1 MDEIKEL
8 TKKLP
13 TWEKLAKQIIW
24 TQLGIIENQTVVDF
38 GSGRGVT
45 ADFLARKNH
54 VIAIEPSEEMLKNAV
69 KNHPYRQIHG
79 GLDELKNLD
88 NESADVVICHN
99 VLEYAPDSR
108 KEIVREFCR
117 VLRKNGTLS
126 VVKHNRYG
134 RVMQMAV
141 LLNQF
146 KTANDLL
153 DGKNSVAS
161 QFGEIFYYEDDDIV
175 KWGKDLQIE
184 RTYGVRAFWDL
195 QQNQEIQTDEEWQ
208 NKMTELELRVSTMP
222 EFRQIA
228 FFHHIIL
235 KKQ

>member
-1 MDEIKEL
+1 MNLPNKL
-8 TKKLP
+8 TVARILLVP
-13 TWEKLAKQIIW
+13 FFVAALLIDFPLNNLAA
-24 TQLGIIENQTVVDF
+24 LALF
-38 GSGRGVT
+38 GAASIT
-45 ADFLARKNH
+45 
-54 VIAIEPSEEMLKNAV
+54 
-69 KNHPYRQIHG
+69 
-79 GLDELKNLD
+79 
-88 NESADVVICHN
+88 
-99 VLEYAPDSR
+99 
-108 KEIVREFCR
+108 
-117 VLRKNGTLS
+117 
-126 VVKHNRYG
+126 
-134 RVMQMAV
+134 
-141 LLNQF
+141 
-146 KTANDLL
+146 DLL